1 MEVAVSAAEKL
12 PELYTEA
19 VAASYLGIAEITLRR
34 IRTRNLIGHV
44 RIGKAVRYTEI
55 HLLQYLEQQTCQP
68 ASASATTGSNSAK
81 ARPSGTAR
89 GGTRM
94 DVSSA
99 LRLAQETLAK
109 HNSH

>member
-1 MEVAVSAAEKL
+1 MGAAEKL

-34 IRTRNLIGHV
+34 IRTRNLIGHI
-44 RIGKAVRYTEI
+44 RIGKAIRYTEN
-55 HLLQYLEQQTCQP
+55 HLLEYLEQQTCQP
-68 ASASATTGSNSAK
+68 ASASATTGSNSAR
-81 ARPSGTAR
+81 ARPSGIGR

-94 DVSSA
+94 DASSA